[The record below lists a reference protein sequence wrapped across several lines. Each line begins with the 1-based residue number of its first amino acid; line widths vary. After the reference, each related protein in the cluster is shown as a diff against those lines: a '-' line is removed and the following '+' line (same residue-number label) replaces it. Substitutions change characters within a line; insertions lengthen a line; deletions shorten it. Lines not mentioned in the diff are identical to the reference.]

1 MTSEIDEFR
10 KSLVAAVQA
19 ELERHA
25 SAVMRVVDKLRD
37 EQRHEREEMRSD
49 LTGQI
54 SQLSQEIKSSGARSD
69 QRLETLKTQFES
81 RLIDT
86 EQRQTRRL
94 DEVTAGLAGMVAA
107 EAKPVLSDLREE
119 NEVLTRRVEGLDANL
134 RKFDEQ
140 AARMVTYFND
150 TNLQVEARQE
160 ELAAK
165 IENDVAVKV
174 DDLKRLV
181 DENDSAVRK
190 FQNDVGQSV
199 TQRLNDAEDRF
210 NNRLLQ
216 AQSRIEE
223 EAGQKIA
230 AIDLHVSRVSTN
242 LDESLAVMNDRI
254 SAIDDRITELD
265 RHITQVE
272 ESVEGI
278 NRDALDE
285 VKERISAAAG
295 EAMLVRIEME
305 RLEKGVNERT
315 DELMVRMTDVESTL
329 QDSVMDVSTAVQLD
343 RLEEIERTLA
353 EIDPTQFLR
362 VDGADP
368 TVIEPVDYDDD
379 PSASGAGYESVEN
392 RPASADGSSGPDLG
406 AIIAA
411 AERRPDH
418 HSED

>member
-1 MTSEIDEFR
+1 
-10 KSLVAAVQA
+10 LVAAVQA

-25 SAVMRVVDKLRD
+25 SAVVREVDKLRD
-37 EQRHEREEMRSD
+37 EQRREREEMRSD
-49 LTGQI
+49 FTGQI
-54 SQLSQEIKSSGARSD
+54 SQLAQAIESSGARSD

-81 RLIDT
+81 RLGDA

-94 DEVTAGLAGMVAA
+94 DEVTAGMAGMVAA
-107 EAKPVLSDLREE
+107 EAKPILTDLRDE
-119 NEVLTRRVEGLDANL
+119 NEALVRRVEGLDSNL

-150 TNLQVEARQE
+150 TNQQVEARQE
-160 ELAAK
+160 ELAAR
-165 IENDVAVKV
+165 IENDVTVKV

-216 AQSRIEE
+216 AQTRIEE
-223 EAGQKIA
+223 ASGQKIA
-230 AIDLHVSRVSTN
+230 EIDLHVSRVSTN

-254 SAIDDRITELD
+254 AAIDDRFVELD

-278 NRDALDE
+278 TRDALDE
-285 VKERISAAAG
+285 VKEKISAAAG

-315 DELMVRMTDVESTL
+315 DELMVRMTDVETNL
-329 QDSVMDVSTAVQLD
+329 QDTVMDVSTAVQLD

-353 EIDPTQFLR
+353 EIDPTQFVR

-368 TVIEPVDYDDD
+368 TVTKPVDYGDD
-379 PSASGAGYESVEN
+379 PSASGAGHESVEN
-392 RPASADGSSGPDLG
+392 SPTSADASSGPDIG
-406 AIIAA
+406 AIIATDD
-411 AERRPDH
+411 RGSDH
-418 HSED
+418 HKED